1 MARLNSPRGGLPE
14 LADTP
19 DAIRFSADRLA
30 RGLGPVAIDT
40 ERASGFRYDDRA
52 FLLQIRRARSGT
64 VLIDPEGHRELIT
77 EVLAPV
83 LNPETWVLHAAA
95 SDLPSL
101 AMLGLH
107 PAGLFDTELAGRLAG
122 VERVNLA
129 AMIEEVF
136 GYELANGHGAEDW
149 STRPLPAPWLAYAAL
164 DVELLLELAEA
175 MAEMLDSQDKLGIAH
190 EEFEHL
196 VETHREAPGPPH
208 WRDLKGVGIL
218 RRPEQLAVAKH
229 LFRVRDDRAR
239 ERDTAAGRILP
250 NKVLVEIART
260 LPRTAADMALVRGL
274 PRRAAG
280 FWFSE
285 LVDARSSDPATWPR
299 RSERAEIAPHKST
312 WQSIYPES
320 WDAYQQVRAEVAE
333 LAADIDIPLE
343 NVLKPALLRDAVW
356 MLTEESALNS
366 IDAVGHYLADRG
378 AREWQ
383 IAATAPIIW
392 RLGT

>member
-1 MARLNSPRGGLPE
+1 MVRLNSPRGGLPE

-19 DAIRFSADRLA
+19 DAIRFAADRLA
-30 RGLGPVAIDT
+30 RGLGPVAVDT

-122 VERVNLA
+122 VEKVNLA

-136 GYELANGHGAEDW
+136 GYELAKGHGAEDW
-149 STRPLPAPWLAYAAL
+149 STRPLPTPWLAYAAL

-175 MAEMLDSQDKLGIAH
+175 MAEILDSQNKLGIAH

-196 VETHREAPGPPH
+196 VETHRQPPGPQH

-229 LFRVRDDRAR
+229 LFRVRDARAR
-239 ERDTAAGRILP
+239 ESDTAVGRILP
-250 NKVLVEIART
+250 NKVLVEIARA
-260 LPRTAADMALVRGL
+260 LPPTASDLARVRGV

-285 LVDARSSDPATWPR
+285 LVDARNSDPATWPR

-312 WQSIYPES
+312 WQSNYPES
-320 WDAYQQVRAEVAE
+320 WDAYQLVRAEVAE
-333 LAADIDIPLE
+333 LAMDIDIPLE

-356 MLTEESALNS
+356 MLTEEAALSS

-392 RLGT
+392 RLGA